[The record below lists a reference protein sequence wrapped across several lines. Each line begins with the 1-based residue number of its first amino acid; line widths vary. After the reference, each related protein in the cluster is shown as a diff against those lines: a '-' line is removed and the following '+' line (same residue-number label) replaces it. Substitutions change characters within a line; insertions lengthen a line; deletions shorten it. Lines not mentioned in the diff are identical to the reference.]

1 MCWSVQSNSRKQK
14 REVKMYSTYC
24 TPLSINSFKI
34 EDYGGPPVI
43 ISKESSG
50 KEDFRGKDGDWVCL
64 ACNKLRVARE
74 NSNPA
79 PKLMNWFYKL
89 GRDIERSSK
98 QELISLDIVEAK
110 NFSIINV
117 KYLNVK
123 HGFFDR
129 VSQCSS

>member
-1 MCWSVQSNSRKQK
+1 
-14 REVKMYSTYC
+14 MYSTYC
-24 TPLSINSFKI
+24 TPLPINSFKI
-34 EDYGGPPVI
+34 GDYGGPHAI
-43 ISKESSG
+43 ISKECSG
-50 KEDFRGKDGDWVCL
+50 KENFRGKDGDWVCL
-64 ACNKLRVARE
+64 ACKKLRVARE
-74 NSNPA
+74 NGNPA

-98 QELISLDIVEAK
+98 QELTSLDIVEAK

-117 KYLNVK
+117 KYLNVE